1 MPLIGISCPYFVIL
15 HACPFFLDAPWSQ
28 CQPGFWS
35 LLENCNPVFFLS
47 HQALKNLTSTPKKT
61 KSPDNPTML
70 HISKACVRYFSLFL
84 KGICIS
90 SLFRTKYIE
99 EKFNLQLL
107 FLPTVSRAF
116 IFSRA
121 ITRYPPPWNLF
132 RKNNCMCNRDNT
144 RDVAACPDEWSR
156 KRSEPNKQSTN
167 LDKHHERYSN
177 ICYTLNSL

>member
-15 HACPFFLDAPWSQ
+15 HACPFFLDAPWPQ

-144 RDVAACPDEWSR
+144 RDVAACPDE
-156 KRSEPNKQSTN
+156 
-167 LDKHHERYSN
+167 
-177 ICYTLNSL
+177 

>member
-15 HACPFFLDAPWSQ
+15 HACPFFLDAPWPQ

-132 RKNNCMCNRDNT
+132 RKNNCMCNRDNA
-144 RDVAACPDEWSR
+144 RDVTACPDE
-156 KRSEPNKQSTN
+156 
-167 LDKHHERYSN
+167 
-177 ICYTLNSL
+177 